1 MSFQKVKATKPEL
14 QRLQQKKTFSLRGER
29 LLEIKREQVAHL
41 LRKTMKMFFHD
52 REIMRKFFMKTGD
65 LLETTYEA
73 IGKRKFQQIANLNSV
88 HLAKPSVKIT
98 YVHEDGLDLP
108 KIRINFPKRALPS
121 YSFSDTSIH
130 VDILTNRLKK
140 LLTNLCTLAEE
151 NKKMILLGTSN
162 LRIQHR
168 IDALDDIIIPQLE
181 RSINMI
187 EEFLGDEER
196 EEFIRLKKIKEI
208 LEKSEK

>member
-14 QRLQQKKTFSLRGER
+14 QRLQQKKVFSLRGER

-41 LRKTMKMFFHD
+41 LRKTMKSFFHD
-52 REIMRKFFMKTGD
+52 REVMRKLFMKIAS
-65 LLETTYEA
+65 LLETTYET

-88 HLAKPSVKIT
+88 HATPSVNVT

-108 KIRINFPKRALPS
+108 KIRITFPKRALPS
-121 YSFSDTSIH
+121 YSFTDTSIH

-140 LLTNLCTLAEE
+140 LLTTLCSLAEE

-168 IDALDDIIIPQLE
+168 IDALDDIIIPQLD

-196 EEFIRLKKIKEI
+196 EEFIRMKKIKEI
-208 LEKSEK
+208 LEKLDK

>member
-14 QRLQQKKTFSLRGER
+14 QRLQQKKVFSMRGER

-41 LRKTMKMFFHD
+41 LRKTMKKFFRD
-52 REIMRKFFMKTGD
+52 REKMVDLFMKTGD
-65 LLETTYEA
+65 ILENTYET

-88 HLAKPSVKIT
+88 YSTPTVNIT

-121 YSFSDTSIH
+121 YSFTDTSIH

-140 LLTNLCTLAEE
+140 LLTTLCSLAEE

-168 IDALDDIIIPQLE
+168 IDALDDIIIPQLD
-181 RSINMI
+181 RSILMI
-187 EEFLGDEER
+187 EDILGDEER

-208 LEKSEK
+208 LENSEK

>member
-14 QRLQQKKTFSLRGER
+14 QRLQLKKTFSKRGER

-41 LRKTMKMFFHD
+41 LRLTMKRFFHD
-52 REIMRKFFMKTGD
+52 RERMRKLFMKTAD
-65 LLETTYEA
+65 LLESTYEN

-88 HLAKPSVKIT
+88 HFTPTVNVT

-108 KIRINFPKRALPS
+108 KIRITFPKRALPS
-121 YSFSDTSIH
+121 YSFTDTSIH

-140 LLTNLCTLAEE
+140 LLTDLCALAEE

-181 RSINMI
+181 LSINMI
-187 EEFLGDEER
+187 EDILSDEER

-208 LEKSEK
+208 LENKEK